1 MTPSTPISTAA
12 ALMASCVRA
21 LPLELR
27 NRRIIV
33 HTPNGN
39 GDARRA
45 AHPDPD
51 LLAGRL
57 RDHNAGC
64 TRMYGASRA

>member
-39 GDARRA
+39 GDA
-45 AHPDPD
+45 
-51 LLAGRL
+51 LAR
-57 RDHNAGC
+57 
-64 TRMYGASRA
+64 GAP